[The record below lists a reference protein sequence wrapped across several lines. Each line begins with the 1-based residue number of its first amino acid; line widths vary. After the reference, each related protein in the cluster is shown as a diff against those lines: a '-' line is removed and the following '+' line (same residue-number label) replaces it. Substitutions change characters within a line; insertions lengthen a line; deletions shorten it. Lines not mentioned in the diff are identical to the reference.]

1 MHCMYPRA
9 VRVRNYVRFR
19 LGRHEHVCEH
29 CRSFPGQMELMF
41 H

>member
-9 VRVRNYVRFR
+9 VHVCNYVRFR
-19 LGRHEHVCEH
+19 LGRLERVREH
-29 CRSFPGQMELMF
+29 CRSYPSQMELF